1 MIILIEIAYA
11 DVIPPG
17 ASLHLY
23 DISCIA
29 DRLQLQ
35 YNSRYETIKQN
46 TFTARVRYNANLSRS
61 RFTFPEGTIKAKQKV
76 TESIVC
82 QYMIQLKRMIQ
93 HDPTIYISSYT

>member
-11 DVIPPG
+11 DVIPPE

-23 DISCIA
+23 DVSLIA
-29 DRLQLQ
+29 DRVQGQ
-35 YNSRYETIKQN
+35 YNSRYEHMKQN

-93 HDPTIYISSYT
+93 HDPTIYISS